1 MNQHSSVD
9 HPARICIL
17 PSQILFFSLFLYHS
31 SSDILLHDFLSYAS
45 CHILGIE
52 VVQML
57 GGVVV
62 ECACVVELKMFIN
75 PSDDSGMPNRTKL
88 FTSLGF
94 GEVPV
99 WALISEEI
107 LDVEAA
113 LSSDY
118 KDDGEE
124 H

>member
-1 MNQHSSVD
+1 
-9 HPARICIL
+9 
-17 PSQILFFSLFLYHS
+17 
-31 SSDILLHDFLSYAS
+31 
-45 CHILGIE
+45 
-52 VVQML
+52 ML

-62 ECACVVELKMFIN
+62 ECACVVELKMFIDP
-75 PSDDSGMPNRTKL
+75 PSESGMPNRTKL

-107 LDVEAA
+107 LDVEAT
-113 LSSDY
+113 LPEEY
-118 KDDGEE
+118 QDDGEE

>member
-1 MNQHSSVD
+1 
-9 HPARICIL
+9 
-17 PSQILFFSLFLYHS
+17 
-31 SSDILLHDFLSYAS
+31 
-45 CHILGIE
+45 
-52 VVQML
+52 VVRML

-75 PSDDSGMPNRTKL
+75 PSDESGMPNRTKL

-107 LDVEAA
+107 LDVEAT
-113 LSSDY
+113 LPEGY
-118 KDDGEE
+118 QDDGEE

>member
-1 MNQHSSVD
+1 MLVID
-9 HPARICIL
+9 DLVATGGT
-17 PSQILFFSLFLYHS
+17 
-31 SSDILLHDFLSYAS
+31 LSA
-45 CHILGIE
+45 GIE

-75 PSDDSGMPNRTKL
+75 PSDESGMPNRTKL

-94 GEVPV
+94 GDVPV

-113 LSSDY
+113 LPAEY